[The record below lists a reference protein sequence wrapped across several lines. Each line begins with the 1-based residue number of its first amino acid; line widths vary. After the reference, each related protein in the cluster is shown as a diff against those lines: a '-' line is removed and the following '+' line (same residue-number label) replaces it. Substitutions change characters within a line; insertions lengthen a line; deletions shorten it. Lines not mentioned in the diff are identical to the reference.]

1 LVGPPELNR
10 SLGGCGVGDAE
21 ALLGA
26 DALLLRALLVR
37 GGVFLVGGMLA
48 GGVLVDGLL
57 VGGGVGMVLEGGM
70 LADAL
75 LEAVALLV
83 ADALLLADALPL
95 PTSTGVSSLAGSPY
109 GYTSQ
114 ATPAVPSEAVPI
126 GPSNPLGSEGS
137 RLSSACASACEL
149 KLAQS
154 NLSCASAGL
163 LGLSICWKVTAPT
176 TPAASTNATTA
187 ATFNDVGLILINI
200 VRVSVRRRYTRS
212 TVDDSVLDAAT
223 L

>member
-21 ALLGA
+21 ALLGG
-26 DALLLRALLVR
+26 DALLLRAGLLR
-37 GGVFLVGGMLA
+37 GGVLAGALLAGDGVLVGG
-48 GGVLVDGLL
+48 LL
-57 VGGGVGMVLEGGM
+57 TGDGVGMVLSGGM

-75 LEAVALLV
+75 LEADALLL
-83 ADALLLADALPL
+83 AEALLLADALPL
-95 PTSTGVSSLAGSPY
+95 PTTTGVSSLAGSLY

-154 NLSCASAGL
+154 NSSCANAGL
-163 LGLSICWKVTAPT
+163 LGLSIC
-176 TPAASTNATTA
+176 
-187 ATFNDVGLILINI
+187 
-200 VRVSVRRRYTRS
+200 
-212 TVDDSVLDAAT
+212 
-223 L
+223 

>member
-1 LVGPPELNR
+1 M
-10 SLGGCGVGDAE
+10 
-21 ALLGA
+21 
-26 DALLLRALLVR
+26 LLRAGLLR
-37 GGVFLVGGMLA
+37 AGVLVGALLA
-48 GGVLVDGLL
+48 GGVLVGELL
-57 VGGGVGMVLEGGM
+57 VGGGVGMVLSGGL

-75 LEAVALLV
+75 LEAE
-83 ADALLLADALPL
+83 ALLLADALPP
-95 PTSTGVSSLAGSPY
+95 PTSTGVSSLAGSLY

-114 ATPAVPSEAVPI
+114 ATPEVSSEAIPI
-126 GPSNPLGSEGS
+126 GPSNPLGSLGS

-154 NLSCASAGL
+154 NWSCASAGL
-163 LGLSICWKVTAPT
+163 VGLSICWKVNAPT
-176 TPAASTNATTA
+176 TPATSTNATTA

>member
-1 LVGPPELNR
+1 LTGNSSGQLPSGISGTGPLIGPPELNR

-26 DALLLRALLVR
+26 DALLLLAGLLR
-37 GGVFLVGGMLA
+37 DGVLVGGLLA
-48 GGVLVDGLL
+48 GGRVLVGGLL
-57 VGGGVGMVLEGGM
+57 VGGGVEMVLSGGM

-75 LEAVALLV
+75 LEAG
-83 ADALLLADALPL
+83 ALPL
-95 PTSTGVSSLAGSPY
+95 AEALPLTSTGVSSLAGSLY

-126 GPSNPLGSEGS
+126 GPSNPLGSLGS

-154 NLSCASAGL
+154 NSSCANAGL
-163 LGLSICWKVTAPT
+163 LGLSICW
-176 TPAASTNATTA
+176 
-187 ATFNDVGLILINI
+187 
-200 VRVSVRRRYTRS
+200 
-212 TVDDSVLDAAT
+212 
-223 L
+223 

>member
-1 LVGPPELNR
+1 LTGNSTGQSPSGIRGTGPFVGPPELNR
-10 SLGGCGVGDAE
+10 SLGGCGLGDAE

-26 DALLLRALLVR
+26 DAMLLRALLLR
-37 GGVFLVGGMLA
+37 GGVFVDGLLA
-48 GGVLVDGLL
+48 GGGVSVGGLL
-57 VGGGVGMVLEGGM
+57 VGGGVGMVFEGGI

-126 GPSNPLGSEGS
+126 GPSNPLGSLGS

-154 NLSCASAGL
+154 NSS
-163 LGLSICWKVTAPT
+163 
-176 TPAASTNATTA
+176 
-187 ATFNDVGLILINI
+187 
-200 VRVSVRRRYTRS
+200 
-212 TVDDSVLDAAT
+212 
-223 L
+223 